1 MKPTV
6 ALGSDHAGFQMKT
19 LLKGWLTANHFEI
32 EDFGVLTAD
41 PADYPD
47 IAHPVA
53 QRVSEDSN
61 CLGILLCGSG
71 NGVAITANK
80 HADIRAAICWTE
92 ELAGL
97 ARLHNNANI
106 LCLPARYI
114 TAEDAENIASRFLN
128 TAFEGGRHQRRVS
141 KIHC

>member
-1 MKPTV
+1 MKPTI
-6 ALGSDHAGFQMKT
+6 ALGSDHAGFRMKT
-19 LLKGWLTANHFEI
+19 SLKEWLTTNQFDV
-32 EDFGVLTAD
+32 EDFGVFTAES
-41 PADYPD
+41 ADYPD

-53 QRVSEDSN
+53 ERVSGEGN

-80 HADIRAAICWTE
+80 HPDIRAAICWSE

-106 LCLPARYI
+106 LCLPARFI
-114 TAEDAENIASRFLN
+114 TGEDAERITSRFLS
-128 TAFEGGRHQRRVS
+128 TAFEGGRHQRRIN
-141 KIHC
+141 KMNC